1 MPSLWNERAMLIDAE
16 KVALLAPAA
25 PLAHGRSRPHGGDP
39 AGAAAE
45 LLADSRRRR
54 GAWRNRLRVWIG
66 YPWAHAQVLPWQVT
80 LGGGDHQW
88 EAYARALMR
97 ERGVAGP
104 LRLRLEAGRHGRAR
118 LAFGIDAGLL
128 DALERMASA
137 GGWRLWSCHDLL
149 SSCLA
154 RHRAALRDSGGLVLA
169 ETGALS
175 CLWRS
180 AQGWEDLIT
189 LRRDPGQS
197 LETLL
202 SAPNCCAYARAG
214 TAIAGRPCARRMR
227 CPCRTPR
234 AGWARRIPCWRWR
247 HEGPDKRDGGLRAA
261 RRAQWRLPGRRRAA
275 AGRGWPDGLAR
286 MERPGPAPRGR
297 VHGGQPGA
305 APPPAGTRA
314 APQAGA
320 IARGARDR
328 GPAVAPA
335 GRGPAAPAILRAV
348 EKAWSPRVAMLGLK
362 LEAGGK
368 SARVEMLVAS
378 LKEAFAFV
386 QRLNAAQPGFT
397 PWSSAMAWTGD
408 PNRAIVVSIFVEVR

>member
-1 MPSLWNERAMLIDAE
+1 M
-16 KVALLAPAA
+16 
-25 PLAHGRSRPHGGDP
+25 GGLC
-39 AGAAAE
+39 AGADARA
-45 LLADSRRRR
+45 RRRR
-54 GAWRNRLRVWIG
+54 TAAPAVGC
-66 YPWAHAQVLPWQVT
+66 
-80 LGGGDHQW
+80 
-88 EAYARALMR
+88 
-97 ERGVAGP
+97 
-104 LRLRLEAGRHGRAR
+104 GRHGRAR

-154 RHRAALRDSGGLVLA
+154 RHRTARDSGGLVLA

-202 SAPNCCAYARAG
+202 SAAELLCGARAG

-247 HEGPDKRDGGLRAA
+247 HEGPDKRDGGLRA

-320 IARGARDR
+320 IARGARSR
-328 GPAVAPA
+328 PCCRANGPRTGC
-335 GRGPAAPAILRAV
+335 GRLSCARSRRPGRRA
-348 EKAWSPRVAMLGLK
+348 WPCWG
-362 LEAGGK
+362 
-368 SARVEMLVAS
+368 
-378 LKEAFAFV
+378 
-386 QRLNAAQPGFT
+386 
-397 PWSSAMAWTGD
+397 
-408 PNRAIVVSIFVEVR
+408 

>member
-16 KVALLAPAA
+16 KVTLLAPAA

-104 LRLRLEAGRHGRAR
+104 LRLRLDAGRHGRAR

-154 RHRAALRDSGGLVLA
+154 RHRTALRDSGGLVLA

-202 SAPNCCAYARAG
+202 SAAELLCGRAG
-214 TAIAGRPCARRMR
+214 GNGYRWSSLCAPDAL
-227 CPCRTPR
+227 PCRTPALAGR
-234 AGWARRIPCWRWR
+234 AASHAGGGGMKARTR
-247 HEGPDKRDGGLRAA
+247 GMADFA
-261 RRAQWRLPGRRRAA
+261 RRAGLNGACLVAGVLLLVVVGLTAWREWSVLALRREVASMEDSLAQRRLQQEREQRRR
-275 AGRGWPDGLAR
+275 LAQSPE
-286 MERPGPAPRGR
+286 EREIEALLSR
-297 VHGGQPGA
+297 Q
-305 APPPAGTRA
+305 RA
-314 APQAGA
+314 E
-320 IARGARDR
+320 DR
-328 GPAVAPA
+328 L
-335 GRGPAAPAILRAV
+335 RPAILRAV
-348 EKAWSPRVAMLGLK
+348 EKAWSPRVCWG
-362 LEAGGK
+362 
-368 SARVEMLVAS
+368 
-378 LKEAFAFV
+378 
-386 QRLNAAQPGFT
+386 
-397 PWSSAMAWTGD
+397 
-408 PNRAIVVSIFVEVR
+408 

>member
-104 LRLRLEAGRHGRAR
+104 LRLRLDAGRHGRAR

-202 SAPNCCAYARAG
+202 SAAELLCGRAG
-214 TAIAGRPCARRMR
+214 GNGYRWSSLCA
-227 CPCRTPR
+227 PDALPLPD
-234 AGWARRIPCWRWR
+234 ASRWL
-247 HEGPDKRDGGLRAA
+247 G
-261 RRAQWRLPGRRRAA
+261 
-275 AGRGWPDGLAR
+275 
-286 MERPGPAPRGR
+286 AP
-297 VHGGQPGA
+297 HPML
-305 APPPAGTRA
+305 
-314 APQAGA
+314 
-320 IARGARDR
+320 
-328 GPAVAPA
+328 AVAA
-335 GRGPAAPAILRAV
+335 
-348 EKAWSPRVAMLGLK
+348 
-362 LEAGGK
+362 
-368 SARVEMLVAS
+368 
-378 LKEAFAFV
+378 
-386 QRLNAAQPGFT
+386 
-397 PWSSAMAWTGD
+397 
-408 PNRAIVVSIFVEVR
+408 

>member
-1 MPSLWNERAMLIDAE
+1 M
-16 KVALLAPAA
+16 
-25 PLAHGRSRPHGGDP
+25 
-39 AGAAAE
+39 
-45 LLADSRRRR
+45 
-54 GAWRNRLRVWIG
+54 WIG
-66 YPWAHAQVLPWQVT
+66 YPWAHAQVLPWQIT

-154 RHRAALRDSGGLVLA
+154 RYRAALRDSGGLVLA

-202 SAPNCCAYARAG
+202 SAAELLC
-214 TAIAGRPCARRMR
+214 
-227 CPCRTPR
+227 
-234 AGWARRIPCWRWR
+234 
-247 HEGPDKRDGGLRAA
+247 
-261 RRAQWRLPGRRRAA
+261 
-275 AGRGWPDGLAR
+275 
-286 MERPGPAPRGR
+286 GR
-297 VHGGQPGA
+297 VGGNGYRWSSLCAPDALPLPDASRWLGA
-305 APPPAGTRA
+305 PHPML
-314 APQAGA
+314 
-320 IARGARDR
+320 
-328 GPAVAPA
+328 AVAA
-335 GRGPAAPAILRAV
+335 
-348 EKAWSPRVAMLGLK
+348 
-362 LEAGGK
+362 
-368 SARVEMLVAS
+368 
-378 LKEAFAFV
+378 
-386 QRLNAAQPGFT
+386 
-397 PWSSAMAWTGD
+397 
-408 PNRAIVVSIFVEVR
+408 

>member
-1 MPSLWNERAMLIDAE
+1 M
-16 KVALLAPAA
+16 
-25 PLAHGRSRPHGGDP
+25 AHGRSRPHGGDP
-39 AGAAAE
+39 GAAAE

-104 LRLRLEAGRHGRAR
+104 LRLRLDAGRHGRAR

-149 SSCLA
+149 SSCGA
-154 RHRAALRDSGGLVLA
+154 ASHALRDSGGLVLA

-202 SAPNCCAYARAG
+202 SAAELL
-214 TAIAGRPCARRMR
+214 
-227 CPCRTPR
+227 
-234 AGWARRIPCWRWR
+234 W
-247 HEGPDKRDGGLRAA
+247 
-261 RRAQWRLPGRRRAA
+261 
-275 AGRGWPDGLAR
+275 
-286 MERPGPAPRGR
+286 PRGR
-297 VHGGQPGA
+297 ERLSLVVPVRAGCAALPDASRWLGA
-305 APPPAGTRA
+305 PHPML
-314 APQAGA
+314 
-320 IARGARDR
+320 
-328 GPAVAPA
+328 AVAA
-335 GRGPAAPAILRAV
+335 
-348 EKAWSPRVAMLGLK
+348 
-362 LEAGGK
+362 
-368 SARVEMLVAS
+368 
-378 LKEAFAFV
+378 
-386 QRLNAAQPGFT
+386 
-397 PWSSAMAWTGD
+397 
-408 PNRAIVVSIFVEVR
+408 

>member
-1 MPSLWNERAMLIDAE
+1 M
-16 KVALLAPAA
+16 
-25 PLAHGRSRPHGGDP
+25 GGLC
-39 AGAAAE
+39 AGADARA
-45 LLADSRRRR
+45 RRRR
-54 GAWRNRLRVWIG
+54 TAAPAVGCGPPRPSAAGVRHRCRPARRAGTHGLGRRL
-66 YPWAHAQVLPWQVT
+66 AALVLPRSAVF
-80 LGGGDHQW
+80 LPG
-88 EAYARALMR
+88 A
-97 ERGVAGP
+97 
-104 LRLRLEAGRHGRAR
+104 
-118 LAFGIDAGLL
+118 
-128 DALERMASA
+128 AS
-137 GGWRLWSCHDLL
+137 
-149 SSCLA
+149 
-154 RHRAALRDSGGLVLA
+154 HRAARQRRPGAGRDRCAELPVAVRTGL
-169 ETGALS
+169 G
-175 CLWRS
+175 RS
-180 AQGWEDLIT
+180 DHAAP
-189 LRRDPGQS
+189 RPGQS
-197 LETLL
+197 LEPCCPR
-202 SAPNCCAYARAG
+202 PNCCAAARAG

-328 GPAVAPA
+328 GPAVAPT
-335 GRGPAAPAILRAV
+335 GRGPAAAGYPARGREGL
-348 EKAWSPRVAMLGLK
+348 VAARGHAGA
-362 LEAGGK
+362 EAGGGRK

-378 LKEAFAFV
+378 ERGL
-386 QRLNAAQPGFT
+386 RLRSAPERAARLYAVVERHGLRP
-397 PWSSAMAWTGD
+397 GD

>member
-1 MPSLWNERAMLIDAE
+1 MT
-16 KVALLAPAA
+16 LLAPAA

-104 LRLRLEAGRHGRAR
+104 LRLRLDAGRHGRAR

-154 RHRAALRDSGGLVLA
+154 RHRTALRDSGGLVLA

-202 SAPNCCAYARAG
+202 SAAELLCGARAERLSLVVPVRAG
-214 TAIAGRPCARRMR
+214 CAALAGRLALAGRAASHAGGGGMKARTRGM
-227 CPCRTPR
+227 
-234 AGWARRIPCWRWR
+234 A
-247 HEGPDKRDGGLRAA
+247 DFA
-261 RRAQWRLPGRRRAA
+261 RRAGLNGACLVAGVLLLVVVGLTAWREWSVLACAARSRPWRTAWRSAASSRNASSA
-275 AGRGWPDGLAR
+275 AGWRN
-286 MERPGPAPRGR
+286 RPRSEIEALLSR
-297 VHGGQPGA
+297 Q
-305 APPPAGTRA
+305 RA
-314 APQAGA
+314 E
-320 IARGARDR
+320 DR
-328 GPAVAPA
+328 L
-335 GRGPAAPAILRAV
+335 RPAILRAV

-368 SARVEMLVAS
+368 AHAW
-378 LKEAFAFV
+378 KC
-386 QRLNAAQPGFT
+386 
-397 PWSSAMAWTGD
+397 WSPA
-408 PNRAIVVSIFVEVR
+408 